1 MQGGGGCPLRML
13 EKEIASARNL
23 QLIAHLISFLGSED
37 INAIWERFQLL
48 MERGDHAFLFSRF
61 ISLRWRNPPF
71 TGVTLCL
78 TSAFPLHLGKSQ
90 VHNEGGVMFA
100 GLAEK
105 AWGGADERAAE
116 AAYELAWEELHGAPW
131 QSVSLVWRDAFS
143 LSCLS
148 LASCHHNANRP
159 IEALKI
165 LDLGVIMGGPQF
177 RTELENALHS
187 ISSVT
192 GTDNVIG
199 QCLELHIE
207 CPLRSHSVVVLC

>member
-90 VHNEGGVMFA
+90 VPLGRLCSLEVV
-100 GLAEK
+100 
-105 AWGGADERAAE
+105 AA
-116 AAYELAWEELHGAPW
+116 AAVVS
-131 QSVSLVWRDAFS
+131 QSIGIV
-143 LSCLS
+143 LSQL
-148 LASCHHNANRP
+148 
-159 IEALKI
+159 
-165 LDLGVIMGGPQF
+165 
-177 RTELENALHS
+177 
-187 ISSVT
+187 
-192 GTDNVIG
+192 
-199 QCLELHIE
+199 
-207 CPLRSHSVVVLC
+207 

>member
-1 MQGGGGCPLRML
+1 MFWDGRHGGAYTACV
-13 EKEIASARNL
+13 
-23 QLIAHLISFLGSED
+23 D
-37 INAIWERFQLL
+37 YLL
-48 MERGDHAFLFSRF
+48 
-61 ISLRWRNPPF
+61 
-71 TGVTLCL
+71 
-78 TSAFPLHLGKSQ
+78 Q

-192 GTDNVIG
+192 GKVNGLGASNAIVGLPNFRD
-199 QCLELHIE
+199 LHLITKQ
-207 CPLRSHSVVVLC
+207 R